1 MNVIT
6 DTALIGQQGMPQTLT
21 GELDFS
27 VLLAICPSWKT
38 PIGVFVSQGGQGH
51 QCFEFAKSS
60 EPLSDDLLNKRRL
73 YMSGNFARALES
85 SGGFN
90 SIVSTLQQQ
99 GLEPAEAL
107 KFAERLDAVDS
118 EAATLAARTYVDP
131 AKATLVIVGDASQFL
146 DDLKEILP
154 DVEVIAADD
163 VDLSLASLRKVADE
177 ASTEAE

>member
-1 MNVIT
+1 M
-6 DTALIGQQGMPQTLT
+6 
-21 GELDFS
+21 
-27 VLLAICPSWKT
+27 
-38 PIGVFVSQGGQGH
+38 
-51 QCFEFAKSS
+51 
-60 EPLSDDLLNKRRL
+60 
-73 YMSGNFARALES
+73 AR
-85 SGGFN
+85 
-90 SIVSTLQQQ
+90 QQQ

-131 AKATLVIVGDASQFL
+131 AKATLVIVGDASRFL